1 MAKYTNSCTILAG
14 ALAVFV
20 LLPVTG
26 CGQRT
31 APPQLPPPASEARA
45 VPDGI
50 RWVRDSAEFRAL
62 TVQTYRDATSAVT
75 VAAATRKSGGW
86 AVILDADETV
96 ISNLQYQIELARAGA
111 VYSAESWRAWVARR
125 EATPL
130 PGAAAFLTR
139 VRALGGYIA
148 IVTNRLQS
156 ECADTEAVFKAHK
169 LAYDAMLCRADNG
182 PSDKNPRFAQVAA
195 GSTATGGTAREVVAF
210 VGDNILDFPTMT
222 QSSTKANDAALEG
235 FGVKYF
241 VLPNPMYGSW
251 Q

>member
-1 MAKYTNSCTILAG
+1 MAKHSKPCTILVG
-14 ALAVFV
+14 AVVALV

-31 APPQLPPPASEARA
+31 APPQLPPPAAEARA
-45 VPDGI
+45 VPDSI

-62 TVQTYRDATSAVT
+62 VAQTYRDAATSVAS
-75 VAAATRKSGGW
+75 AAASRKAGSW

-96 ISNLQYQIELARAGA
+96 ISNLQYQIERAQAGLA
-111 VYSAESWRAWVARR
+111 YSSESWRAWVLRR

-130 PGAAAFLTR
+130 PGAAAFLAR
-139 VRALGGYIA
+139 VHELGGYIA

-156 ECADTEAVFKAHK
+156 ECADTEAVFKTYK
-169 LAYDAMLCRADNG
+169 LTYDAMLCRPDDSS
-182 PSDKNPRFAQVAA
+182 SDKNPRFAAVAA
-195 GSTATGGTAREVVAF
+195 GTALTGGTPRDVVAF
-210 VGDNILDFPTMT
+210 VGDNILDFPRLT
-222 QSSTKANDAALEG
+222 QAAKADAVAIEG

-241 VLPNPMYGSW
+241 MLPNPMYGSW

>member
-1 MAKYTNSCTILAG
+1 MAKNSKSCTILAG
-14 ALAVFV
+14 AVAALL

-31 APPQLPPPASEARA
+31 AAPRTPQPATEARA
-45 VPDGI
+45 VPDAI

-62 TVQTYRDATSAVT
+62 VAQTYRDATTGVAS
-75 VAAATRKSGGW
+75 AAATRKPGAW

-96 ISNLQYQIELARAGA
+96 ISNVQYQLERAQAGA
-111 VYSAESWRAWVARR
+111 VYSSESWRVWVARR

-130 PGAAAFLTR
+130 PGAAAFLSR
-139 VRALGGYIA
+139 VHELGGYIA

-169 LAYDAMLCRADNG
+169 LIYDAMLCRPDNS
-182 PSDKNPRFAQVAA
+182 PSDKNPRFAAVAS
-195 GSTATGGTAREVVAF
+195 GTGTGGTPREVLAF
-210 VGDNILDFPTMT
+210 VGDNILDFPAMT
-222 QSSTKANDAALEG
+222 QGTAKANDAALDG

-241 VLPNPMYGSW
+241 MLPNPMYGSW

>member
-1 MAKYTNSCTILAG
+1 MAKNNKSCTILAG
-14 ALAVFV
+14 AIVAIA

-31 APPQLPPPASEARA
+31 APPQLPPPASEPRA
-45 VPDGI
+45 VPDAI

-62 TVQTYRDATSAVT
+62 VTQTYRDATAGVAS
-75 VAAATRKSGGW
+75 AAASRQAGSW

-96 ISNLQYQIELARAGA
+96 ISNLQYQIELAQTGA
-111 VYSAESWRAWVARR
+111 AYSSETWRAWVARR

-130 PGAAAFLTR
+130 PGASAFLAR
-139 VRALGGYIA
+139 VHELGGYIA

-156 ECADTEAVFKAHK
+156 ECADTEAVFKTYK
-169 LAYDAMLCRADNG
+169 LTYDAMLCRPDSG
-182 PSDKNPRFAQVAA
+182 PSDKNPRFAAVAA
-195 GSTATGGTAREVVAF
+195 GTPATGGTPREVIAF
-210 VGDNILDFPTMT
+210 VGDNILDFPGLT
-222 QSSTKANDAALEG
+222 QAAKADAAALEG

-241 VLPNPMYGSW
+241 MLPNPMYGSW

>member
-1 MAKYTNSCTILAG
+1 MAKHNRFCTVLAG
-14 ALAVFV
+14 AIVAIA

-31 APPQLPPPASEARA
+31 APPQLPQQSSEARA

-62 TVQTYRDATSAVT
+62 VVQTYRDASTGVAS
-75 VAAATRKSGGW
+75 AAASRKAGSW

-96 ISNLQYQIELARAGA
+96 ISNLQYQIERAQAGLA
-111 VYSAESWRAWVARR
+111 YSPESWRAWVARR

-130 PGAAAFLTR
+130 PGAAAFLAR
-139 VRALGGYIA
+139 VHELGGYIA

-156 ECADTEAVFKAHK
+156 ECADTEAVFKTHK
-169 LAYDAMLCRADNG
+169 LTYDAMLCRPDNS
-182 PSDKNPRFAQVAA
+182 PSDKNPRFLAVAA
-195 GSTATGGTAREVVAF
+195 GTTVTGGTPREVVAY
-210 VGDNILDFPTMT
+210 VGDNILDFPALT
-222 QSSTKANDAALEG
+222 QAAKADAGALEG

-241 VLPNPMYGSW
+241 MLPNPMYGSW